1 MQHDRAKKNEIIKMF
16 ASVSLSTERTKEIS
30 DELYNVLKEKGL
42 TIEQADVLLDFMK
55 DLIRMTVTI

>member
-1 MQHDRAKKNEIIKMF
+1 MTEQKKNEIIKMF
-16 ASVSLSTERTKEIS
+16 ASVSLSTERAKKVS

>member
-1 MQHDRAKKNEIIKMF
+1 MTEQKKNEIIKMF

>member
-1 MQHDRAKKNEIIKMF
+1 MTEQKKNEIIKMF
-16 ASVSLSTERTKEIS
+16 ASVNLSTERAKEVS

>member
-1 MQHDRAKKNEIIKMF
+1 MTEQKKNEIIKMF
-16 ASVSLSTERTKEIS
+16 VSVSLSTERAKEVS

>member
-1 MQHDRAKKNEIIKMF
+1 MTEQKKNEIIKMF
-16 ASVSLSTERTKEIS
+16 ASVSLSTERVKKVS